1 MQSES
6 LVDLV
11 TQALEDMKGQQ
22 IRVLDVRGKTPL
34 TDFMVIASGT
44 SNRHVKAL
52 ADSVAIK
59 ARESGVQPLGVEG
72 EDGQEWVLVDLNDVI
87 VHVMLPKVRDFYNL
101 EKLWL
106 AEDTD
111 GDTAQAAA
119 DESVPGPGLVRR
131 MRR

>member
-1 MQSES
+1 MQSEQ
-6 LVDLV
+6 LVELV
-11 TQALEDMKGQQ
+11 TEALEDMKGQQ

-44 SNRHVKAL
+44 SNRHVKSL
-52 ADSVAIK
+52 ADSVAVRAK
-59 ARESGVQPLGVEG
+59 AQGVQPLGMEG

-87 VHVMLPKVRDFYNL
+87 VHVMLPRVRDFYNL

-106 AEDTD
+106 AEDT
-111 GDTAQAAA
+111 GEATAPTEA
-119 DESVPGPGLVRR
+119 SVPGPGLVRR